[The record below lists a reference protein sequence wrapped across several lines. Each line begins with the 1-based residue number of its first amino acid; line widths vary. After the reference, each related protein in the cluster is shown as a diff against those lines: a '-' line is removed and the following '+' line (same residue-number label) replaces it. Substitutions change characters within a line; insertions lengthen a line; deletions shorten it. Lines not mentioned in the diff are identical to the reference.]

1 MKKKVVTLSLL
12 TIIMCASLI
21 VGATLALF
29 TSKSDV
35 NIAVTSG
42 NVEVVATVD
51 EITTYSMG
59 EETATNGTFAN
70 GGTATL
76 KDGTI
81 TLDRVMPGDKV
92 VAKLTITNNSN
103 VNYKQRFTMGV

>member
-59 EETATNGTFAN
+59 EETATNGTFKAYAN
-70 GGTATL
+70 AFANES
-76 KDGTI
+76 
-81 TLDRVMPGDKV
+81 P
-92 VAKLTITNNSN
+92 TNSAP
-103 VNYKQRFTMGV
+103 KRPAP